1 MNEGGEG
8 NGQDIKILLLV
19 GKIMGWVWMLML
31 FSMFKL
37 CMGNLVF
44 DIVLEIDILLPF
56 CSKLIQIST
65 TMTSHAKLHV

>member
-1 MNEGGEG
+1 VNEGGEG

-44 DIVLEIDILLPF
+44 DIVLEIDILLPHPLF
-56 CSKLIQIST
+56 KIDSNINNNDESC
-65 TMTSHAKLHV
+65 